1 MILNHCHVVE
11 HYGESLAQW
20 SNKEFYASNVHKM
33 QLPFTPA
40 VKPPPVDPEV
50 LKQRRKELA
59 KRLVE
64 INRRRREEKV
74 RIVIMG
80 SH

>member
-1 MILNHCHVVE
+1 MFQNHCHVASN
-11 HYGESLAQW
+11 YCDTLSAW
-20 SNKEFYASNVHKM
+20 SDRSYYSANVHKM

-40 VKPPPVDPEV
+40 TKPTPVDPEV
-50 LKQRRKELA
+50 LKLRRQELA

-74 RIVIMG
+74 G
-80 SH
+80 SKY